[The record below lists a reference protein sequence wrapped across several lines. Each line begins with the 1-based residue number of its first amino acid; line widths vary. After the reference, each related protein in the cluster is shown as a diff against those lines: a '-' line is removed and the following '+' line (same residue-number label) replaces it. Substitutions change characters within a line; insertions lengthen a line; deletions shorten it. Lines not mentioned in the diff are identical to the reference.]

1 MVNKENNGN
10 NKDNSFLY
18 SASLVFDDNIDKL
31 WLYFRDLK
39 YQALNINYLDNFK
52 CIKGDNSWTNNN
64 ICSLYWIGVSN
75 FQMKCICSEVDRMRK
90 MIKWKIKLDIGMEFY
105 KTLCLYR
112 ITQNGKTLV
121 KTIFTRTNKSN
132 NSVDFNQSEYYINLE
147 RNNLLQ
153 HYNYLKNI
161 EKDIISYGSCIIN
174 ENFLKIWN
182 ILSNY
187 KKLSKFAPFLTKN
200 LDIYGPCNEIG
211 SFIKFFIDELKKTV
225 FLKVT
230 KYIIPLK
237 KKTYIYTLES
247 IGVDNVNIEK
257 KLEFKLTII
266 NDSKSQLSIFH
277 SFSYDSNPDYLKKF
291 EIKKKKILLNFKNHL
306 YENKD
311 D

>member
-1 MVNKENNGN
+1 MDNKENNGN

-39 YQALNINYLDNFK
+39 YQALNIDYIDNFK
-52 CIKGDNSWTNNN
+52 YIKGDNSWTNNN

-75 FQMKCICSEVDRMRK
+75 FQMKCIWSEVDRMRK
-90 MIKWKIKLDIGMEFY
+90 IIKWKIKLDIGIEFY

-121 KTIFTRTNKSN
+121 KTIYTRTNKSN

-174 ENFLKIWN
+174 ENYLKIWN
-182 ILSNY
+182 YLSNY

-237 KKTYIYTLES
+237 KKTYIYSLES
-247 IGVDNVNIEK
+247 IGVDNINIEK

-266 NDSKSQLSIFH
+266 NDSKS
-277 SFSYDSNPDYLKKF
+277 
-291 EIKKKKILLNFKNHL
+291 
-306 YENKD
+306 
-311 D
+311 